1 MQERRD
7 GEEGV
12 EREEREG
19 EERREKGEREVEGN
33 NEWVLRFS
41 ASTLTTSPPM
51 HSPSL
56 SALSFMETTS
66 DPDPTS
72 LIASAPTCSPLIS
85 YIGWGE
91 GGGKEGA
98 RGRGSKVHTCT
109 SSSEAQALASWGGS
123 QGVQLA
129 IFTKGKWS
137 RKHISVYDPQVN
149 TSHGSYLIPA

>member
-1 MQERRD
+1 MGRK
-7 GEEGV
+7 GV

-66 DPDPTS
+66 EPDPTS

-85 YIGWGE
+85 YIGWERRGGE
-91 GGGKEGA
+91 KKE
-98 RGRGSKVHTCT
+98 
-109 SSSEAQALASWGGS
+109 
-123 QGVQLA
+123 QGEE
-129 IFTKGKWS
+129 
-137 RKHISVYDPQVN
+137 
-149 TSHGSYLIPA
+149 